1 MATNEL
7 SESAKKLIEE
17 WSNEKL
23 TPEQVEYNRK
33 ASGETEEEG
42 VRYTNEFAGKRASEY
57 PTFSLSDGK
66 VKLSGSSSLINSD
79 IVSSASDLIKDYYKG
94 ADLSVEQNAESLQTA
109 LDKINEQIKSQLQ
122 YQEYADFLDKSG
134 FSDEAYRNYALAKS
148 EADPT
153 TTTNL
158 LNSKKKIAGYDKDGN
173 LLTGDKAKTP
183 AEWLTYWKEN
193 FTPEQRVQL
202 WLDSLDAL
210 SRGETDDD
218 LYKGIPY
225 LIMGVTETENVPA
238 RIMNTIN
245 PFDEE
250 GWGGDS
256 AEKAA
261 QRATV
266 NIPIYGF
273 DDVDHPD
280 VFWDSFWSTNK
291 EALGRFV
298 KWAGGQ
304 TTPLERALGPKY
316 LNGGI
321 GSAEE
326 WGKTNGIDGVTPDM
340 INNISQDEWNELA
353 KIVNDFWYK
362 KNSDRLS
369 GKSDAEILVEKYGK
383 EKAAKIML
391 VRDFSTLPSTMS
403 KEEGYEAY
411 QTYKDYN
418 TLFETEGYK
427 SPYEKWGAEKEKA
440 MQEHLG
446 RLGVLAPSES
456 TFGVVSGTI
465 ARILA
470 EQAALS
476 LVSGGALSA
485 SNIASNL
492 SRGGWK
498 LASDALTKIKLGQQI
513 AARVP
518 RLASAI
524 HGLATSSAATAAGA
538 NGFRAGLTALK
549 SADAAAKAIYVVGS
563 IGNWAVRE
571 MGEDVVRGLVD
582 DVVTKNS
589 LDSQGNLDP
598 NKLAENIY
606 MNAMMFGIG
615 KGIKG
620 AFKGLGDIVS
630 LARTRNIDG
639 VELNASQRSQ
649 LSLFQKA
656 LDDQNSKILFRG
668 FDDDGHPVVI
678 DRGRVKV
685 LSDLTAS
692 AETMKEIDDI
702 ASAASPSA
710 ARTIEQV
717 LEDDDVPEPIREKIA
732 SIAREND
739 IDTTKP
745 GWEEDVKTKIQGGL
759 TDDEIR
765 EAFPDGVIKVGDE
778 TIRID
783 TKEFTAGDVNRVNGL
798 NFKTM
803 DDAID
808 ELKQATT
815 VRDFTNAMNGIMRTA
830 RDFAQSFKKAVEEF
844 AQANNMNVRD
854 VMIEIRN
861 SRIAGEET
869 IPGLKELWYTYW
881 KPTQDKLLDVQ
892 EQITGI
898 RPVSH
903 DFYFRDMIAGTFK
916 PGQSG
921 AWSIDNSATVD
932 ILSGDSQFD
941 LAASSTA
948 RNTGK
953 LAELASDKLEYDPE
967 VLAREFVASR
977 LQTMWGADNKGKVFA
992 MMQEAHDAGEF
1003 NLTEAEAANSVAAT
1017 EKVAGDVDS
1026 SEGVTAV
1033 RTEIDNVKPLGTEF
1047 ADIKTG
1053 EDGEAQLTQDFD
1065 SAIKSSEDK
1074 VNALEKELSSLKE
1087 ETTSEFDGKVHT
1099 IDDSIREMDA
1109 QIKEQQAK
1117 VDSYKPKT
1125 DPNEIPKMD
1134 YATRKELAKSYA
1146 NNHSDYVV
1154 GYRRQNTGVDDWYSN
1169 GTGTGKGDVTK
1180 FETWGSDKGDLTNA
1194 VWLTT
1199 DEKWA
1204 ESPDMAS
1211 AGNYNG
1217 TPDQTVV
1224 VLIPRSLVADAG
1236 GEYPIGPDG
1245 NTMSLR
1251 EFSEA
1256 NNNKIVQTRGT
1267 ENQNWY
1273 AARDANHAAGTEPVT
1288 PGMRN
1293 RLNSKYYDRQELVLF
1308 KDTQPELLND
1318 SNRLLLEEYNA
1329 KHAIENKRFGAKAE
1343 RTLREYQ
1350 DVMDDLVKQKNEIDA
1365 KQAELDAE
1373 KLHLKELREAKK
1385 TAATKTG
1392 AAAVEEMADLSKKE
1406 AVNLQ
1411 KKFNKSASKSNA
1423 AELISKNSG
1432 YRNRATRTNPG
1443 KVVGVNYMP
1452 GNPFG
1457 KFSSWVNDQF
1467 VKANSIK
1474 MSFSGYKADGTPTS
1488 MSITAYNGGY
1498 KMYAEAGSFARNVIV
1513 DINNGMDLWEAIN
1526 KQVYNNGFFIEPSM
1540 RQRAK
1545 YGALT
1550 VTEQAAKVTDQ
1561 IMDKLTK
1568 GNRLYKWSD
1577 VFGDDGTVKD
1587 TEGLISILTTR
1598 FRNQGINDFS
1608 KFLRKADWSTLTK
1621 AEQSWLNKRMYEMT
1635 ASVNKKTTQSII
1647 DNIMLKSMGLRY
1659 RSNMW
1664 FNIKNGQ
1671 LQLTECQRL
1680 FTMNKVGDFGSTLKR
1695 LTTDNGFRQKVSD
1708 YTYVMAAE
1716 STGAG
1721 FSRADLDNAADAYVQ
1736 LGAASTISKNGF
1748 FTDIDNV
1755 KARFK
1760 DFDDSALATI
1770 EGGEYAKNYI
1780 LIAGFVAAGEKQ
1792 GLEGAELDTYVRN
1805 RFNTE
1810 ALAGT
1815 KVGKIGLN
1823 DSTIGQFAFMY
1834 LGFPI
1839 RDLTLQWHTIRGGGI
1854 RGDALGSLEYLAKML
1869 GAKGV
1874 IWAMEA
1880 PWGYS
1885 LMDQVGLD
1893 PFGLA
1898 EQYDQM
1904 PNEFSERDPL
1914 WRWVDVGVKYNPF
1927 LQGAMTSA
1935 FADVYLSY
1943 RAAEETAREA
1953 YKEEHNG
1960 STDGFEWSLADAGR
1974 EMWADLIH
1982 GLTPGYTAYSRA
1994 AGELEDLD
2002 RGYRIS
2008 QSGNRQYQ
2016 ANTDLGNVAWGLL
2029 TGRRNTTNA
2038 QDYYQTAN
2046 PIRGLVEGGL
2056 PGLGQQLERAMSF
2069 RPDRLFSG
2077 KSPFRGFREFDP
2089 IDSETYEDWFDGS
2102 YQDQQN
2108 WNTGIYAF
2116 RDEAL
2121 EIGNRYDKYAKEG
2134 TAINDM
2140 AARENELGE
2149 LRQRVEAYV
2158 KAYTDKHPE
2167 GISVKKQNQLIN
2179 IFNLGDYQPTL
2190 DEAFQSAQGDNTSS
2204 DWDMAENRYAQGNF
2218 PAPYGMA
2225 QSKEGE
2231 NTYAQSPQLEQ
2242 VLSQHRYGI
2251 SSDVA
2256 PTIEQMY
2263 KNQKIETPLGN
2274 MTVKDY
2280 HDKVYAQLQGEWD
2293 KSKPDYDRVAQLQEE
2308 YLDVVSKEVIQ
2319 PILNT
2324 YGSSVLS
2331 AGKSSDIMQEFGK
2344 MLNGMI
2350 PSDQYRLDKR
2360 GRKIYQSTPYMTV
2373 DIQKWLQNNFKAY
2386 NQSVNTTNK
2395 QASER
2400 LDSIRKS
2407 LDNGRT
2413 STAKSKARALIQ
2425 DIGNGRASVSRDE
2438 LEWLQG
2444 VLND

>member
-66 VKLSGSSSLINSD
+66 VKLSGSSSLIKSD

-148 EADPT
+148 ETDPT

-326 WGKTNGIDGVTPDM
+326 WGKTNGIDGVTPDI
-340 INNISQDEWNELA
+340 INNISRDEWNELA

-446 RLGVLAPSES
+446 RLGILAPSES

-630 LARTRNIDG
+630 LAKTRNIDG

-656 LDDQNSKILFRG
+656 LDDQNSRILFRG
-668 FDDDGHPVVI
+668 FDEDGHPVVI

-765 EAFPDGVIKVGDE
+765 EAFPEGVIKVGDE
-778 TIRID
+778 TVRID

-808 ELKQATT
+808 SLKQATT

-921 AWSIDNSATVD
+921 AWSIDNSVTVD
-932 ILSGDSQFD
+932 ILSGDGQFD

-1003 NLTEAEAANSVAAT
+1003 NLTEAEAVKSVAAT
-1017 EKVAGDVDS
+1017 EKVAGNVDS
-1026 SEGVTAV
+1026 SEGMTAV
-1033 RTEIDNVKPLGTEF
+1033 RAEIDNIKPLGAEF
-1047 ADIKTG
+1047 EGVKIEQDGDNVKT
-1053 EDGEAQLTQDFD
+1053 
-1065 SAIKSSEDK
+1065 
-1074 VNALEKELSSLKE
+1074 
-1087 ETTSEFDGKVHT
+1087 TTG
-1099 IDDSIREMDA
+1099 
-1109 QIKEQQAK
+1109 
-1117 VDSYKPKT
+1117 
-1125 DPNEIPKMD
+1125 
-1134 YATRKELAKSYA
+1134 
-1146 NNHSDYVV
+1146 
-1154 GYRRQNTGVDDWYSN
+1154 
-1169 GTGTGKGDVTK
+1169 
-1180 FETWGSDKGDLTNA
+1180 
-1194 VWLTT
+1194 
-1199 DEKWA
+1199 
-1204 ESPDMAS
+1204 
-1211 AGNYNG
+1211 
-1217 TPDQTVV
+1217 
-1224 VLIPRSLVADAG
+1224 
-1236 GEYPIGPDG
+1236 
-1245 NTMSLR
+1245 
-1251 EFSEA
+1251 
-1256 NNNKIVQTRGT
+1256 
-1267 ENQNWY
+1267 
-1273 AARDANHAAGTEPVT
+1273 
-1288 PGMRN
+1288 
-1293 RLNSKYYDRQELVLF
+1293 
-1308 KDTQPELLND
+1308 
-1318 SNRLLLEEYNA
+1318 
-1329 KHAIENKRFGAKAE
+1329 
-1343 RTLREYQ
+1343 
-1350 DVMDDLVKQKNEIDA
+1350 
-1365 KQAELDAE
+1365 
-1373 KLHLKELREAKK
+1373 
-1385 TAATKTG
+1385 KTG
-1392 AAAVEEMADLSKKE
+1392 ADAVEEMADLSKKE

-1513 DINNGMDLWEAIN
+1513 DVNNGMDLWEAIN

-1550 VTEQAAKVTDQ
+1550 VSEQAAKVTDQ

-1577 VFGDDGTVKD
+1577 VFNDDGTVKD

-1647 DNIMLKSMGLRY
+1647 DNIMKKSMGLRY

-1695 LTTDNGFRQKVSD
+1695 LITDNGFRQKVSD

-1755 KARFK
+1755 KAKFK

-1823 DSTIGQFAFMY
+1823 DSAIGQFAFMY

-1885 LMDQVGLD
+1885 LMDQIGLD

-1904 PNEFSERDPL
+1904 PNGFNERDPL

-1960 STDGFEWSLADAGR
+1960 STDGFEWSLSDAGG

-1982 GLTPGYTAYSRA
+1982 GLTPGYTAYSRVT
-1994 AGELEDLD
+1994 GELEDLD

-2116 RDEAL
+2116 RDEAM

-2134 TAINDM
+2134 TAVNDM

-2190 DEAFQSAQGDNTSS
+2190 DEAFQSAQGDSTPS

-2225 QSKEGE
+2225 QNKEGE

-2263 KNQKIETPLGN
+2263 KSQKIETPLGN

-2425 DIGNGRASVSRDE
+2425 DIGNGKASVSRDE

>member
-23 TPEQVEYNRK
+23 TPEQVEYNRR

-66 VKLSGSSSLINSD
+66 VKLSGSSNLIKSD

-134 FSDEAYRNYALAKS
+134 FSDEAYRNYATAKS

-158 LNSKKKIAGYDKDGN
+158 LNSTKKIAGYDKDGN

-298 KWAGGQ
+298 KWAGSQ
-304 TTPLERALGPKY
+304 TSPLERALGPKY

-321 GSAEE
+321 SSAEE

-353 KIVNDFWYK
+353 KIVNDFWYT

-403 KEEGYEAY
+403 GEEGYEAY

-418 TLFETEGYK
+418 TLYESEGYK
-427 SPYEKWGAEKEKA
+427 SPYEKWGAEKEQA

-446 RLGVLAPSES
+446 RLGILAPSES

-492 SRGGWK
+492 SKGGWK

-513 AARVP
+513 AAHAP

-589 LDSQGNLDP
+589 FDSQGNLDP

-630 LARTRNIDG
+630 LAKTRNIDG

-668 FDDDGHPVVI
+668 FDDEGHPVVI
-678 DRGRVKV
+678 DRGRMKV
-685 LSDLTAS
+685 LNDLTAS

-702 ASAASPSA
+702 TSAASPSA

-717 LEDDDVPEPIREKIA
+717 LEDDDVPEPVREKIA
-732 SIAREND
+732 AIAREND

-765 EAFPDGVIKVGDE
+765 EAFPNGVVKVGDE

-783 TKEFTAGDVNRVNGL
+783 TKDFTAGDVNRVNGL

-830 RDFAQSFKKAVEEF
+830 RDFAQNFKKAVEEF

-869 IPGLKELWYTYW
+869 IPGLKELWYAYW

-932 ILSGDSQFD
+932 ILSGDSTFD

-953 LAELASDKLEYDPE
+953 LAEIASDKLEYDPE

-1017 EKVAGDVDS
+1017 EKVAGNVDS
-1026 SEGVTAV
+1026 SEGMTAV
-1033 RTEIDNVKPLGTEF
+1033 RAEIDNVKPLGAEF
-1047 ADIKTG
+1047 EGAKIEQDGDSIKT
-1053 EDGEAQLTQDFD
+1053 
-1065 SAIKSSEDK
+1065 
-1074 VNALEKELSSLKE
+1074 
-1087 ETTSEFDGKVHT
+1087 TTG
-1099 IDDSIREMDA
+1099 
-1109 QIKEQQAK
+1109 
-1117 VDSYKPKT
+1117 
-1125 DPNEIPKMD
+1125 
-1134 YATRKELAKSYA
+1134 
-1146 NNHSDYVV
+1146 
-1154 GYRRQNTGVDDWYSN
+1154 
-1169 GTGTGKGDVTK
+1169 
-1180 FETWGSDKGDLTNA
+1180 
-1194 VWLTT
+1194 
-1199 DEKWA
+1199 
-1204 ESPDMAS
+1204 
-1211 AGNYNG
+1211 
-1217 TPDQTVV
+1217 
-1224 VLIPRSLVADAG
+1224 
-1236 GEYPIGPDG
+1236 
-1245 NTMSLR
+1245 
-1251 EFSEA
+1251 
-1256 NNNKIVQTRGT
+1256 
-1267 ENQNWY
+1267 
-1273 AARDANHAAGTEPVT
+1273 
-1288 PGMRN
+1288 
-1293 RLNSKYYDRQELVLF
+1293 
-1308 KDTQPELLND
+1308 
-1318 SNRLLLEEYNA
+1318 
-1329 KHAIENKRFGAKAE
+1329 
-1343 RTLREYQ
+1343 
-1350 DVMDDLVKQKNEIDA
+1350 
-1365 KQAELDAE
+1365 
-1373 KLHLKELREAKK
+1373 
-1385 TAATKTG
+1385 KTG

-1474 MSFSGYKADGTPTS
+1474 MSFSGYKADGTPTT

-1513 DINNGMDLWEAIN
+1513 DVNNGMDLWEAIN

-1550 VTEQAAKVTDQ
+1550 VSEQAAKVTDQ

-1568 GNRLYKWSD
+1568 GNRMYKWSD
-1577 VFGDDGTVKD
+1577 VFNDDGTVKD

-1647 DNIMLKSMGLRY
+1647 SNIMKRSMGFRY

-1695 LTTDNGFRQKVSD
+1695 LITDNGFRQKVSD

-1755 KARFK
+1755 KAKFK
-1760 DFDDSALATI
+1760 NFDDSALSTI

-1839 RDLTLQWHTIRGGGI
+1839 RDLTLQWHMIRGGGI

-1960 STDGFEWSLADAGR
+1960 STDDFEWSLADAGG

-1982 GLTPGYTAYSRA
+1982 GLTPGYTAYSRVT
-1994 AGELEDLD
+1994 GELEDLD

-2029 TGRRNTTNA
+2029 TGRRNTANA

-2056 PGLGQQLERAMSF
+2056 PGLGQQLLRAN
-2069 RPDRLFSG
+2069 
-2077 KSPFRGFREFDP
+2077 PFRGFREFDP

-2116 RDEAL
+2116 RDEAQ

-2190 DEAFQSAQGDNTSS
+2190 NEAFQSAQGDSGSS

-2218 PAPYGMA
+2218 PAPYGMT
-2225 QSKEGE
+2225 QNREGE
-2231 NTYAQSPQLEQ
+2231 NSYAQSPQLEQ
-2242 VLSQHRYGI
+2242 VLSQRRYGI

-2386 NQSVNTTNK
+2386 NQSVNTTNR

-2407 LDNGRT
+2407 LDSGKT

-2425 DIGNGRASVSRDE
+2425 DIGNGKASVSRDE